1 MSVTVRQAVA
11 ADALAAT
18 HILRRS
24 ISQLCVADH
33 RNDPGRLES
42 WLQDKT
48 VSNVAAWI
56 ASVDNYCVVASIDD
70 SICGFGAM
78 TVEGEI
84 MLCYVDPTA
93 RFRGVSAAMLDELEH
108 KARGLGL
115 PAVHLN
121 GTATA
126 RRFYENRGYLPAGQ
140 TNEVFKSIACQSM
153 VKRFA
158 P

>member
-48 VSNVAAWI
+48 VSNVVAWI
-56 ASVDNYCVVASIDD
+56 ASVDNYCVVASIND

-84 MLCYVDPTA
+84 MLCYEIGRASCRERV
-93 RFRGVSAAMLDELEH
+93 
-108 KARGLGL
+108 
-115 PAVHLN
+115 
-121 GTATA
+121 
-126 RRFYENRGYLPAGQ
+126 
-140 TNEVFKSIACQSM
+140 
-153 VKRFA
+153 
-158 P
+158 